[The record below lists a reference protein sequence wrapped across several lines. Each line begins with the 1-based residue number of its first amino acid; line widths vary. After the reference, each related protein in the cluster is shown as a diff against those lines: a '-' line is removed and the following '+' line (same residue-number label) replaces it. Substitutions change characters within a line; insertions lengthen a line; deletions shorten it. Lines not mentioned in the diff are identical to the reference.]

1 VEISRKSIASSF
13 AEVKCEAAQYQHEVM
28 EMRNVEAKLEEDH
41 IKKARNAAKGRHD
54 IWARFQA

>member
-13 AEVKCEAAQYQHEVM
+13 AEVKREAAQYQHEGIKI
-28 EMRNVEAKLEEDH
+28 RNVGAKLEGDH
-41 IKKARNAAKGRHD
+41 IKKARNAAKGSHD